1 MLNFT
6 DEKWQQSIDLQ
17 QEMPTVR
24 LLGISSRGRVHLR
37 MKSLKTTIF
46 TRLNREVSPYYQL
59 NLTLDQI
66 YQKNLKCLIEEKKKK
81 KIPFLGK

>member
-1 MLNFT
+1 
-6 DEKWQQSIDLQ
+6 
-17 QEMPTVR
+17 MPTVR

-66 YQKNLKCLIEEKKKK
+66 YQNNLKRLIDEQNIE